1 MRYLI
6 DTHTFLWFTEGSALL
21 SPKAIEL
28 MQDENNEIFLSMASL
43 WEISIKV
50 GLGKL
55 EIIGGY
61 QNIMID
67 IIGNDIS
74 ILPIDYAHTLV
85 QSELPL
91 YHRDPFDRL
100 IIAQALSEN
109 MSIIGKD
116 EFFAPYFEEKTI
128 KCVW

>member
-21 SPKAIEL
+21 SPKAMEL

-67 IIGNDIS
+67 IVGNDIS

-91 YHRDPFDRL
+91 HDRDPFDRL
-100 IIAQALSEN
+100 IIAQAISEN
-109 MSIIGKD
+109 MSVIGKD
-116 EFFAPYFEEKTI
+116 EFFTPYFKEKTI